1 MKDLEEVSKKRFEV
15 LHSTAEHSHTLAS
28 DATFSKEV
36 SRLDK
41 KATKEEK
48 KLAELE
54 ASVKE
59 ILAKSGS
66 TKEELERTQ
75 NLLEEIKSKHETKE
89 RPLSKEEK
97 EEQKHDK
104 KVIKELTKKVA
115 SLQSAVIGFEVKET
129 RTMKELEHTMKQL
142 EDGDFK
148 EKELGEEW
156 WVYEV
161 FYGGE
166 MTGDYKEGL
175 VSYNEPHLLKGWEEH
190 KLVKLTPRKI
200 MQLLGT
206 DAGRHI
212 IHPQIW
218 VSSLMSGYKDKG
230 CYGRDLHTTQD
241 NDRWI
246 SKFPNWI
253 ITDTRFP
260 NELKAVKDRG
270 GITIMIR
277 RKETDHLSGDHASE
291 TALDNTEFDHV
302 ISNNG
307 TIEDLIKVVKDIL
320 QYRGII

>member
-1 MKDLEEVSKKRFEV
+1 MSILSISGRMGAGKDLVGEIIQYLTYVDTNTDSTTFDDWQSMIHTNMGDWRIKKF
-15 LHSTAEHSHTLAS
+15 AA
-28 DATFSKEV
+28 
-36 SRLDK
+36 
-41 KATKEEK
+41 
-48 KLAELE
+48 KL
-54 ASVKE
+54 KNITCI
-59 ILAKSGS
+59 ILGC
-66 TKEELERTQ
+66 
-75 NLLEEIKSKHETKE
+75 
-89 RPLSKEEK
+89 
-97 EEQKHDK
+97 
-104 KVIKELTKKVA
+104 
-115 SLQSAVIGFEVKET
+115 
-129 RTMKELEHTMKQL
+129 TMKQL
-142 EDGDFK
+142 EDRDFK

-218 VSSLMSGYKDKG
+218 VSSLMSGY
-230 CYGRDLHTTQD
+230 QD
-241 NDRWI
+241 EGYYQEDIHPIQGNCKWI

>member
-1 MKDLEEVSKKRFEV
+1 MSILSISGRMGAGKDLVGEIIQYLTYVDTNTD
-15 LHSTAEHSHTLAS
+15 STTFDDWQGMIHTNMGEWKVRKFA
-28 DATFSKEV
+28 A
-36 SRLDK
+36 R
-41 KATKEEK
+41 
-48 KLAELE
+48 
-54 ASVKE
+54 VKNVTC
-59 ILAKSGS
+59 I
-66 TKEELERTQ
+66 
-75 NLLEEIKSKHETKE
+75 I
-89 RPLSKEEK
+89 
-97 EEQKHDK
+97 
-104 KVIKELTKKVA
+104 
-115 SLQSAVIGFEVKET
+115 IGC
-129 RTMKELEHTMKQL
+129 TMEQL
-142 EDGDFK
+142 EDREFK

-156 WVYEV
+156 WVYKVWNDQEGNFV
-161 FYGGE
+161 
-166 MTGDYKEGL
+166 EGL
-175 VSYNEPHLLKGWEEH
+175 ISYNEPHLLKGWENYD
-190 KLVKLTPRKI
+190 LIKLTPRKI

>member
-1 MKDLEEVSKKRFEV
+1 MSIISISGRLGSGKDLVGEIIQYLTHVDTNTDSTSFEDWQDTIHTNMGDWKTKKFASK
-15 LHSTAEHSHTLAS
+15 L
-28 DATFSKEV
+28 
-36 SRLDK
+36 
-41 KATKEEK
+41 
-48 KLAELE
+48 
-54 ASVKE
+54 KE
-59 ILAKSGS
+59 ITCIILGC
-66 TKEELERTQ
+66 
-75 NLLEEIKSKHETKE
+75 
-89 RPLSKEEK
+89 
-97 EEQKHDK
+97 
-104 KVIKELTKKVA
+104 
-115 SLQSAVIGFEVKET
+115 
-129 RTMKELEHTMKQL
+129 TMKQL
-142 EDGDFK
+142 EDREFK

-156 WVYEV
+156 WVFVVGRDGQYSG
-161 FYGGE
+161 Y
-166 MTGDYKEGL
+166 DKDL
-175 VSYNEPHLLKGWEEH
+175 VAYDEQHLLEDWEDYD
-190 KLVKLTPRKI
+190 LIKLTPRKI

-260 NELKAVKDRG
+260 NELKAVKDRS

-277 RKETDHLSGDHASE
+277 REETDHLSGDHASE
-291 TALDNTEFDHV
+291 TALDNAEFDHV